1 MGAVCYGELMDSHD
15 LVNICASCCVAGE
28 EEEVMSFRL
37 KGLII
42 SARNDYFLLAL
53 AHAYLF
59 SPK

>member
-1 MGAVCYGELMDSHD
+1 MDSHD